1 MSVTRI
7 MLSMNSKSGKR
18 VKPSS
23 LEETRC
29 CGSCCKFLYEDADGW
44 GYCSHVASGDAMGV
58 MHCSDLCTQD
68 KFVSEV
74 EKRHHLAM
82 LRKCQRCLHLADY
95 KDMDVAEIQKSIDF
109 VVEYCKLI

>member
-1 MSVTRI
+1 
-7 MLSMNSKSGKR
+7 MNKSGNHCG
-18 VKPSS
+18 
-23 LEETRC
+23 EC
-29 CGSCCKFLYEDADGW
+29 CWFKFEDTDGW
-44 GYCSHVASGDAMGV
+44 GYCSLCSGDDVLGT

-74 EKRHHLAM
+74 EKRYHLAM

-95 KDMDVAEIQKSIDF
+95 KDLDVAEIQKSIDF